1 MYSIV
6 QVFVLPGMLQLSS
19 IKIGKDNLNKG
30 RQKLSQGIVHPLL
43 VSTSAPLQ
51 LEMTTQIIWMTG
63 QLGHIYDQHM
73 DRKGKCR
80 IYPRRRLITVAQTE

>member
-19 IKIGKDNLNKG
+19 IKIGTDNLNKG

-43 VSTSAPLQ
+43 VSTSALLQ

-73 DRKGKCR
+73 DLKGKWR
-80 IYPRRRLITVAQTE
+80 IYPRRRWITVAQTE

>member
-1 MYSIV
+1 
-6 QVFVLPGMLQLSS
+6 VLPGMLQLSS

-43 VSTSAPLQ
+43 VSTSALLLQ

-73 DRKGKCR
+73 DRTGKWR